1 MGTYGGNKDHF
12 ILLTLHASRPHRR
25 CVPAPRVC
33 AHDGEGLLQQVVLEE
48 DVIRVADV
56 SCVGVEVVGGDAVPG
71 WFHAAVG
78 GDWGVDA
85 LGPLGGGG
93 GAIQ

>member
-1 MGTYGGNKDHF
+1 MDGWKTSKVSNWRLMEGKRITNF

-71 WFHAAVG
+71 GF
-78 GDWGVDA
+78 
-85 LGPLGGGG
+85 
-93 GAIQ
+93 QSE